1 MVSMFKYTQL
11 FILFILSQFI
21 ANTQVITGAE
31 QTEAYLPQLKGKKVG
46 LVVNQTSTVGNLH
59 LVDLLKQKQ
68 VNIQA
73 IFAPEHGFRGDHSAG
88 EKVKSGI
95 DAKTGITVFSL
106 YGNQKKPSKE
116 MMQNLDIVLFD
127 IQDVGARFYTYIS
140 TLHYVME
147 ACAEQNKTL
156 IILDR
161 PNPNGFYIDGPVLDT
176 AYKSFVGMHP
186 VPVVHGCTIAEYA
199 QMINGEQWLK
209 NKVQCKLSIVKVKN
223 YTHWTTYKLP
233 IKPSPNLP
241 NMSSIYLYPSL
252 CFFEGT
258 SYSLGRGTPMPFEC
272 VGKPNISIGSDTFTP
287 KHLPGIA
294 DHPPH
299 EGKLCR
305 GFNLQEYGKNIAPHQ
320 GKINLFWMIDLYT
333 NDKDSAQFFNN
344 FFDKLAGNA
353 TLKKQIM
360 MGMSEEE
367 IRKSWQAD
375 LKKYK
380 AIRQKY
386 LLYADRTP

>member
-11 FILFILSQFI
+11 LILFIFSQFI
-21 ANTQVITGAE
+21 AATQVITGAE
-31 QTEAYLPQLKGKKVG
+31 QTDAYLGLLKGKKVG
-46 LVVNQTSTVGNLH
+46 LVVNQTSTIGKTH
-59 LVDLLKQKQ
+59 LVDFLKQKK

-116 MMQNLDIVLFD
+116 MMLNLDIVLFD

-199 QMINGEQWLK
+199 QMINGEKWLK

-223 YTHWTTYKLP
+223 YSHWTHYNLP

-258 SYSLGRGTPMPFEC
+258 SYSLGRGTNMPFEC
-272 VGKPNISIGSDTFTP
+272 VGKPDITIGSDTFTP
-287 KHLPGIA
+287 RHLPGIA

-320 GKINLFWMIDLYT
+320 GKINLFWMIDLYK

-344 FFDKLAGNA
+344 FFDKLAGNG
-353 TLKKQIM
+353 TLRRQIM
-360 MGMSEEE
+360 MGMSEDE
-367 IRKSWQAD
+367 IRKTWQAE

-380 AIRQKY
+380 AIRKKY
-386 LLYADRTP
+386 LLYADRSN